1 MQRTVLPRMARREL
15 VRVVGMSGNVADGL
29 APRSCQPRDL
39 SALIGLLA
47 VLEGELMTGEVS
59 PHLSGRI
66 RDRFE
71 RVGLLDAGGTERDV
85 RQALNDLNHRL
96 RYALG
101 EYDEPPRPLAVP
113 E

>member
-1 MQRTVLPRMARREL
+1 VI
-15 VRVVGMSGNVADGL
+15 GMSGNVPDAL

-47 VLEGELMTGEVS
+47 VVEGELMTGEVS
-59 PHLSGRI
+59 RHLSGRI
-66 RDRFE
+66 RDRLE
-71 RVGLLDAGGTERDV
+71 GVELLEAGGTEPDL